1 MCVCVRACKS
11 KGERHTL
18 FMFASDGRG
27 RAFVHCV
34 ILPRKREREKKKDQN
49 SRTSKLSTLLVNIN
63 TLSIA
68 VAFHRVPIVFSFAPR
83 CSLFHFRLA
92 VIGESRSSSSS
103 SSSFSF
109 IDISASGDRF
119 PPLLF
124 VENSSLDFTKETDF
138 FFGATILT
146 ATVVPPPPPPRV
158 FLIVFFSSTRAE
170 M

>member
-1 MCVCVRACKS
+1 
-11 KGERHTL
+11 
-18 FMFASDGRG
+18 MFASDGRG

-34 ILPRKREREKKKDQN
+34 ILPRKREREKKRTKN

-158 FLIVFFSSTRAE
+158 FLIVFFSSTRRALKRDA
-170 M
+170 